1 MDTKGNLYKYRTTNM
16 KGKAQGKNVLDGKM
30 VISQCFCFA
39 AGTQL
44 IFSADS
50 VQSSTFI
57 RFCILEYGIQQRQ
70 GTTAKAL

>member
-1 MDTKGNLYKYRTTNM
+1 MMREST
-16 KGKAQGKNVLDGKM
+16 GKNVLDGEM
-30 VISQCFCFA
+30 IISQCFCFA